1 VKKQSKSSQIGVK
14 LIKWSLTRKRVE
26 FFKYSKILGIDGI
39 IKRFK
44 ESNWSQNT
52 NTLVSG

>member
-14 LIKWSLTRKRVE
+14 LIKWSLIRKRVE